1 MSKCVL
7 SCKNLV
13 PSAYI
18 YNDEQCVR
26 VCPDDKKYVSTDVDN
41 PQCISKCE
49 DTEYI
54 DENTIEG
61 VSLCV
66 KSCKHI
72 KPLAYIVKTDA
83 VPRKCIVNCSK
94 ITGYTYFDAITDVD
108 NPSCMD
114 SCGDNYAYTDI
125 MTDKYC
131 VKSCGDLNTIR
142 FEHDCVDECPDS
154 APYIDNNST
163 EDEYKNPKC
172 VSECPDDYY
181 INSLTDSKAYCVN
194 SCKNL
199 EPTAFIDAS
208 DEEHKKCT
216 WECPANYPYIDESTD
231 INHPVCV
238 SVCPDD

>member
-1 MSKCVL
+1 
-7 SCKNLV
+7 
-13 PSAYI
+13 
-18 YNDEQCVR
+18 
-26 VCPDDKKYVSTDVDN
+26 
-41 PQCISKCE
+41 
-49 DTEYI
+49 
-54 DENTIEG
+54 
-61 VSLCV
+61 
-66 KSCKHI
+66 
-72 KPLAYIVKTDA
+72 
-83 VPRKCIVNCSK
+83 
-94 ITGYTYFDAITDVD
+94 
-108 NPSCMD
+108 MD

-238 SVCPDD
+238 SVCPDDQPYIYDTENRGMKVCVDSCFKTLKKTLIDKITTFAKP